1 MGLHWA
7 TPGHLLNTD
16 VFLGDINQ
24 FVAKVGKKLSTLE
37 TPHLINQLCPE
48 AFLIRTFLGPIETC
62 SFNSNS
68 GQFLLMEAILLSL
81 SAIFALQLLRTICG
95 RVCVYTG
102 DKRYHLQSPLQ
113 VCIRPQA
120 AAAEIYCVSTNP
132 ALTIYQLPPWLN
144 TSQILTW
151 TPVSR
156 QWWQW
161 ALELS
166 TNLREVSQCLVL
178 PLFELKEPTSAF
190 TIKNIL
196 RH

>member
-68 GQFLLMEAILLSL
+68 GQFLPMESILLSL
-81 SAIFALQLLRTICG
+81 SAIFALPLLRTICG
-95 RVCVYTG
+95 RVCVYTR
-102 DKRYHLQSPLQ
+102 DKRYHLQSPHKSSSVPRQ
-113 VCIRPQA
+113 RQQR
-120 AAAEIYCVSTNP
+120 ST
-132 ALTIYQLPPWLN
+132 ASVQTQH
-144 TSQILTW
+144 S
-151 TPVSR
+151 
-156 QWWQW
+156 
-161 ALELS
+161 LS
-166 TNLREVSQCLVL
+166 TSFLRDSTPAKYWHGLQW
-178 PLFELKEPTSAF
+178 PDSGDSG
-190 TIKNIL
+190 
-196 RH
+196 H